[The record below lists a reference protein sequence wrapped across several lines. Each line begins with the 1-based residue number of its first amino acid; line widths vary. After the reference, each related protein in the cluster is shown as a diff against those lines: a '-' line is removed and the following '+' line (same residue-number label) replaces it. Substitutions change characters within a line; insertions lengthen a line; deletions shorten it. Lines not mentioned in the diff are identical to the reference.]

1 MAIKVTFINGK
12 KQIIRRAVRV
22 DERNYHEGMI
32 DFYDKNDNLL
42 EQISMN
48 NRFTWEIINEPKDA
62 GFPQN

>member
-22 DERNYHEGMI
+22 DERNCHEGMI

-48 NRFTWEIINEPKDA
+48 NRFTWEVIDEPKDA